1 MVSTQAWYTSMEC
14 MCVQLRTVVSY
25 WHLTNRSVICRVTR
39 FLTPVSEDDFRSS
52 DSQNDFSQVTLTI
65 TSAQGIQ
72 HDFTWQPLDSED
84 GFCSG
89 WWNVS
94 RKQQSFS
101 GLQSRR
107 WSFSFTSPSISVE
120 QSSTLYHGQS
130 TEPTLMKD
138 AQWDWVSKQISKD
151 LRMRC
156 QLLLTKL
163 IMMLKDN
170 QCGDKQLTP
179 FGTTDIFHL

>member
-14 MCVQLRTVVSY
+14 RCVQLRTVVSY
-25 WHLTNRSVICRVTR
+25 WHLTNPSVICRVTW

-65 TSAQGIQ
+65 TSAQMSLTTTSAQRIQ

-84 GFCSG
+84 GFRSG
-89 WWNVS
+89 CWNVS

-107 WSFSFTSPSISVE
+107 WSFSFTAPSISVE

-130 TEPTLMKD
+130 HRAHFDESCAVGLSFQT
-138 AQWDWVSKQISKD
+138 
-151 LRMRC
+151 
-156 QLLLTKL
+156 
-163 IMMLKDN
+163 N
-170 QCGDKQLTP
+170 Q
-179 FGTTDIFHL
+179 